1 MSKEIL
7 NLVPA
12 IRAIE
17 KEIGKLADD
26 YNKRIQPYFDN
37 LEKLIKH
44 VSTVTE
50 LVMF

>member
-26 YNKRIQPYFDN
+26 YNKRIYTRN
-37 LEKLIKH
+37 LRMLYRMRNKVDTISKYY
-44 VSTVTE
+44 
-50 LVMF
+50 